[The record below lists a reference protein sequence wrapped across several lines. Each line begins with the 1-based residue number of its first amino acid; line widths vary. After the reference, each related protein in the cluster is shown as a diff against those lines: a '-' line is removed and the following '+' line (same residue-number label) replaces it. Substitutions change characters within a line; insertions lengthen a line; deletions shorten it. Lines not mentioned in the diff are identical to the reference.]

1 MEEKMLFGE
10 DEDETFER
18 GDHEGEATNEINEL
32 QASEIQRLRTINK
45 KLRRKY
51 QEAAQEIK

>member
-1 MEEKMLFGE
+1 MLFGE